1 MKFGRPLTGASFK
14 SGSAYTRSNRPLTEN
29 VEIHDQPTDHPPLDG
44 DYYGKPK
51 IIHGIYTTEPLQ
63 RPVPV
68 FAGQP
73 DAHTRIISGVY
84 NVRDQGERAPDV
96 GFRPQVTKG
105 LSLGGTFN
113 DDANT
118 HCTNNC
124 SPTQWMCPTTCK
136 CIPRQERCDNYQNCD
151 NAEDEQECELEYDMV
166 HSIKSQC
173 EGSGNHVMCPK
184 TYRCIVKD
192 WLCDGDD
199 DCGDYT
205 DETNCGQ
212 NIDCTEN
219 QFKCGNGFCI
229 PKPWQCDGEND
240 CKDYTDEWNCTKTQC
255 TSDHFQCEDG
265 YCVSLSFKCD
275 GEKDCSDGSD
285 ERQCET
291 IMNTCPEGEFKCKG
305 GLGGAGGP
313 GGRCVLNR
321 FRCDGDND
329 CGDWS
334 DEENCPSNPTTC
346 TPNEHK

>member
-29 VEIHDQPTDHPPLDG
+29 VEINDQPTDHPPLDT

-63 RPVPV
+63 RPGPV

-84 NVRDQGERAPDV
+84 NVRDQGERTPDV

-113 DDANT
+113 DDANA

-124 SPTQWMCPTTCK
+124 SPTQWMCPSTCK

-151 NAEDEQECELEYDMV
+151 NAEDEHECELEYDMV

-229 PKPWQCDGEND
+229 PKAWQCDGEND

-255 TSDHFQCEDG
+255 TSDHFHCEDG

-285 ERQCET
+285 ELQCET